1 MKKVM
6 FYIIM
11 IATFYIG
18 ISNVYADS
26 NVTNVTCAYRSSD
39 KKNYLNVNIRV
50 YDGYPADINCV
61 ASSNNGKL
69 PTNCNNTKE
78 IYEDIG
84 VIGGYSGIYNPI
96 FGNLGYNKDNS
107 ASTNP
112 YYKKYGYAYGEYWNF
127 TEKRSLTVEERPYS
141 LGHNFILTKSD
152 LEKYSMKLTD
162 LCPKK
167 VFAVKSKLVEGETG
181 EDNPFA
187 YDFMDAEGTYD
198 LLFDDYKY
206 AYFGCGDFMF
216 TSGQDKNGKYFEGFQ
231 KQDYCTQVKGFVYG
245 LISNEKYNIDVADII
260 ELDSYISDQIIEGD
274 VNSITEIMTEC
285 GEAKAKYCDEKISSY
300 NKEECQKA
308 TDRCDNMV
316 DQGKISKISTG
327 LIDDLYNRYAMK
339 FSADDCESLLGFTD
353 RKSDPAY
360 YLQFVF
366 NLMKYAGIILLL
378 VLTIIDLVKY
388 VLSGSQDGMKK
399 IGITAVK
406 RLIICVVIFF
416 LPILIKYLLELFG
429 IYGSGTCNIK

>member
-1 MKKVM
+1 MKNVKLLILFV
-6 FYIIM
+6 FLIFIS
-11 IATFYIG
+11 
-18 ISNVYADS
+18 ISNVNADS

-39 KKNYLNVNIRV
+39 KKNYLNVNIGV

-78 IYEDIG
+78 IYEDLPI
-84 VIGGYSGIYNPI
+84 VGGYSGIYNNT
-96 FGNLGYNKDNS
+96 FANLGYNKDHS
-107 ASTNP
+107 AVSNP
-112 YYKKYGYAYGEYWNF
+112 YYKKYGYSFGEYWNF
-127 TEKRSLTVEERPYS
+127 DENRSISVEERPYS
-141 LGHNFILTKSD
+141 LGHNFARTKSE
-152 LEKYSMKLTD
+152 LEEYSMELTD

-167 VFAVKSKLVEGETG
+167 IFAVKSKLKEGETG

-198 LLFDDYKY
+198 ILFDDYKY
-206 AYFGCGDFMF
+206 VYFGCGDFMF
-216 TSGQDKNGKYFEGFQ
+216 ASGLDKNGKYYEGFL
-231 KQDYCTQVKGFVYG
+231 KQDYCTQVKGYVYG
-245 LISNEKYNIDVADII
+245 LILEGEYDIDLDDII

-274 VNSITEIMTEC
+274 VSSITEIMVEC
-285 GEAKAKYCDEKISSY
+285 GEAKTKYCDEKTSSY

-327 LIDDLYNRYAMK
+327 IIDDLYNRYAMK
-339 FSADDCESLLGFTD
+339 FSVDDCASLLGFTD

-388 VLSGSQDGMKK
+388 VLSGTQDGMKK